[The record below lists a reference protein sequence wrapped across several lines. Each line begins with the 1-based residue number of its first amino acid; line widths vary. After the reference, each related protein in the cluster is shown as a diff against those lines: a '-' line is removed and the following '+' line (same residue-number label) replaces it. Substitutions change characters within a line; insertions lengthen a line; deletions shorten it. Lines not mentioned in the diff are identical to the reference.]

1 MPLESRM
8 RKVRDFLSW
17 QRFLRRQRFLFF
29 WNTEQ
34 QQIPEDSSL
43 ERFPGTRDQK
53 ELLVYAIEDP
63 KSIGNLRH
71 FKQRHV
77 RSTRKAYP
85 QAVYQQKV
93 DVIVPVYNG
102 LEYFDALFSGIE
114 KTKVPYR
121 LIIVND
127 KSPDPGGRKLSG
139 KICRRA

>member
-1 MPLESRM
+1 M
-8 RKVRDFLSW
+8 
-17 QRFLRRQRFLFF
+17 
-29 WNTEQ
+29 
-34 QQIPEDSSL
+34 
-43 ERFPGTRDQK
+43 QK

-71 FKQRHV
+71 FKQRYV
-77 RSTRKAYP
+77 RSVRKDYP

-127 KSPDPGGRKLSG
+127 QEPGLGSRKISG
-139 KICRRA
+139 KICR